1 MTKKMNP
8 LSRTILHFSSLSL
21 LAIVCAAPYALGQ
34 GKSYTVQ
41 IASAPTV
48 EEANAL
54 IADLKSKGI
63 DAYWTRAEVAGKGTR
78 YRVRIGKFKTQ
89 TDAKTAADKAIGRN
103 LITEF
108 IITPYEPPSSAEVAA
123 KSEKKSTAKG
133 SETASQTIAKNEAL
147 KVSPEKAEKPPKE
160 KAPAAAKK
168 EEIKSSPLPAAFTEK
183 EAAKAVQPASPPSGP
198 KDLASNASKLPQPV
212 LETPVAQPRTER
224 KPEPPVVTANP
235 AAERKVSEKPAPAAQ
250 PIDEKKAVKTAAL
263 PEEMKSVPA
272 EPAIATPAVA
282 EALTEFSINNDNW
295 KIVRRSAETD
305 KNLRSIYF
313 VDAMTGWAAGD
324 AGTVYRTTDGGR
336 SWKPL
341 LSGAPANI
349 NFIHFMDWNHGWM
362 LGETN
367 SQGDGS
373 ETILFM
379 TTNGGKVWNK
389 KPMPNLLSLH
399 FIDPKNG
406 WAVGKNATLLKTNDG
421 GIQWTKVDSMEKLIG
436 LPVESTSY
444 NYGFRDIQFIDA
456 LHGWLIGNFYGRAQ
470 DNIGGIFMT
479 TDGGTTWQRVP
490 ITIQT
495 QYTSGRFTPGQFH
508 SIKFS
513 DVNTGTVTG
522 EMKDGEGRFFFALH
536 TRDGGKTWE
545 QFRTPSRATHST
557 QFLDLANGWM
567 AAFAPREGAA
577 EAVVYDTTLMRTDN
591 GGMSWR
597 NDFVAK
603 GRRIRSVFFLSP
615 SKGWA
620 VGDRGMIL
628 RYEEKGKAN

>member
-1 MTKKMNP
+1 M
-8 LSRTILHFSSLSL
+8 
-21 LAIVCAAPYALGQ
+21 CAAPSVLGQ

-41 IASAPTV
+41 IASAPTQ
-48 EEANAL
+48 EEADAM
-54 IADLKSKGI
+54 IAELKSKGI
-63 DAYWTRAEVAGKGTR
+63 DAYWVRADVAGKGTR
-78 YRVRIGKFKTQ
+78 YRVRIGKFKSQ
-89 TDAKTAADKAIGRN
+89 TDAKTAADKALGRK
-103 LITEF
+103 LISEF
-108 IITPYEPPSSAEVAA
+108 IITPYETPSNLEVTAKSDKKTPEKSAEPAQKA
-123 KSEKKSTAKG
+123 
-133 SETASQTIAKNEAL
+133 IAKNDAL
-147 KVSPEKAEKPPKE
+147 TSQPEQSITPSAE
-160 KAPAAAKK
+160 KAPTVAKK
-168 EEIKSSPLPAAFTEK
+168 EESKTDASQKQPVKEAQPALLPAA
-183 EAAKAVQPASPPSGP
+183 P
-198 KDLASNASKLPQPV
+198 KDVASNSGKQPQPV
-212 LETPVAQPRTER
+212 VEAPAAQPKTER
-224 KPEPPVVTANP
+224 KADPPTVTALP
-235 AAERKVSEKPAPAAQ
+235 AVEKKAPEKPAPAQ
-250 PIDEKKAVKTAAL
+250 SIEEKKAPKPAAS
-263 PEEMKSVPA
+263 PEEMKTAPA

-324 AGTVYRTTDGGR
+324 AGSVYRTTDGGR

-349 NFIHFMDWNHGWM
+349 NFIHFVDWNHGWM

-379 TTNGGKVWNK
+379 TTNGGKAWNK

-421 GIQWTKVDSMEKLIG
+421 GVQWTKVDSMEKLIG

-513 DVNTGTVTG
+513 DLNTGTVTG

-536 TRDGGKTWE
+536 TRNGGKTWE

-597 NDFVAK
+597 NDFIAK
-603 GRRIRSVFFLSP
+603 GRRIRGVFFLSP